1 MCEEITE
8 LKKIHKILWT
18 FVFLLIAVSC
28 YFLMP
33 YRHSQTTTRTTT
45 DPSGGQWTEQF
56 VEQSPSVSRLIEW
69 LAIGA
74 AAFAIWPW
82 RRELGIARL
91 GPFGG
96 LEAITQ
102 QKGGEPAKQPE
113 DSGPP
118 PRLDLDVVK
127 SEMVSA
133 ETKQRLEH
141 IMQMFQKSHSV
152 NVSQVA
158 RELEISMNTAKT
170 YLYILTKA
178 GQLRADGFPRHTIYT
193 PAHSIENRILNAAAQ
208 QLAKTHG
215 VLSERRFVRVK
226 RTYEVDALLESDDM
240 TFVVEAK
247 VLRSPD
253 IVARLDLWVLQL
265 LTVAKELP
273 SKKVAC
279 VLAVA
284 CIGEVDADEVRKQL
298 AGLTFD
304 SCGVRMQV
312 HVFSETELPK

>member
-1 MCEEITE
+1 M
-8 LKKIHKILWT
+8 IHKILWT
-18 FVFLLIAVSC
+18 LVFLLIAVSC

-33 YRHSQTTTRTTT
+33 YRHTQTTTGTTT
-45 DPSGGQWTEQF
+45 DPSGGQRTEQF
-56 VEQSPSVSRLIEW
+56 VEESPSVSRSRLLEW

-91 GPFGG
+91 GPLGG

-102 QKGGEPAKQPE
+102 QKGGEPAKQAE

-118 PRLDLDVVK
+118 PQLDLNVVK
-127 SEMVSA
+127 SEMASD
-133 ETKQRLEH
+133 ETKQMLEH
-141 IMQMFQKSHSV
+141 IMQMFQKSHSI
-152 NVSQVA
+152 NCSQVA
-158 RELEISMNTAKT
+158 RELKISMNTAKT

-193 PAHSIENRILNAAAQ
+193 PAHSIENQLLNAAAQ
-208 QLAKTHG
+208 QLSNTHG
-215 VLSERRFVRVK
+215 VLSERRYVRVK
-226 RTYEVDALLESDDM
+226 RKYEVDALLESADT

-247 VLRSPD
+247 VLRNPD

-273 SKKVAC
+273 SEKVVC

-284 CIGEVDADEVRKQL
+284 CIEEVDADEVRKQL

-304 SCGVRMQV
+304 SGGMRMQV
-312 HVFSETELPK
+312 YVFSEKELPR